1 MQALRSLTGAT
12 QDSEPSASV
21 LAEWNKYSGDTS
33 SADVETGAGG
43 QAPASTSAT
52 SAFMVG
58 LAGAKLMQKTFSSGF
73 SYAATSVQDG
83 ASTVQTNMSRVGET
97 VSSNIPGLPTDFT
110 MPTTQQFTYF
120 AAFMAGGI
128 FFLILSFT
136 IALPVIVIAPAKFAF
151 SFTMGC
157 GLIMSAFA
165 ALKGWK
171 AQVSHMMQKE
181 RLPFSIGYI
190 SSMLG
195 TLYAAMVMHSYLL
208 SIICSAAQVVAL
220 LYYVMSYFPGGTA
233 GVKLLLNMM
242 YRTAASCF
250 TTASRAVVG

>member
-83 ASTVQTNMSRVGET
+83 ASTVQTNMS
-97 VSSNIPGLPTDFT
+97 SFT